1 MTLPQ
6 TWNHRSRLLKVCCF
20 AMRQLI
26 TPLQIAIT
34 VSIAVHAG
42 LLVFKIADPQGFD
55 RLMAP
60 APLDI
65 ILVNARSQNA
75 APDKPQA
82 LAQTHLQG
90 GGEASQGRAQ
100 SPLPASVR
108 NQTGQMEDAGKAQV
122 MQMKQQQTALLA
134 QIKQQLAVN
143 ASKPTS
149 NVSTL
154 AEQDPQQRQLL
165 DMLAE
170 IEKRINEQN
179 ARPRTRYIS
188 PATREV
194 SYALYQSHMR
204 RLIEERGTRFFPQSN
219 GKKLYGSLTLV
230 VTVNARGKVISSQ
243 VLKSSGNA
251 ELDQAALTIASQA
264 GPFGDFTQEM
274 KLEFDQ
280 LALVSRYTFK
290 SNNTVQADNQEP

>member
-1 MTLPQ
+1 
-6 TWNHRSRLLKVCCF
+6 
-20 AMRQLI
+20 MRKLI
-26 TPLQIAIT
+26 TPLQVAIAT
-34 VSIAVHAG
+34 SLVVHAG

-65 ILVNARSQNA
+65 ILVNARSQNT

-90 GGEASQGRAQ
+90 GGEAAQGRAQ

-122 MQMKQQQTALLA
+122 VQMKQQQTALLA

-143 ASKPTS
+143 ASKPS
-149 NVSTL
+149 SVSSAL

-179 ARPRTRYIS
+179 ARPRTRYVS
-188 PATREV
+188 PSTREV
-194 SYALYQSHMR
+194 SFAVYQSHMR
-204 RLIEERGTRFFPQSN
+204 RLIEERGTRFFPQAN
-219 GKKLYGSLTLV
+219 GQKLYGSLTLV
-230 VTVNARGKVISSQ
+230 VTVNARGQVISSQ
-243 VLKSSGNA
+243 VLKSSG
-251 ELDQAALTIASQA
+251 QAALDRAALDIASHA
-264 GPFGDFTQEM
+264 GPFGEFTREM

-290 SNNTVQADNQEP
+290 NNHTVQADNQEP